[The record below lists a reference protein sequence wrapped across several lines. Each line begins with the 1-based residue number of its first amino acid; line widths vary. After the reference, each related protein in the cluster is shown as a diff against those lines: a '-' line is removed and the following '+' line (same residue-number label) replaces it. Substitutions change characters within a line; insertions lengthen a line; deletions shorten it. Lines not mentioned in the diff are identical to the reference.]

1 MRQPLVL
8 REAVNNKIFAN
19 DVDEVEIQTA
29 VDNEIDDFFASV
41 PPFVD
46 VDISF
51 WYLQSRRNPYAVDGN
66 INGRYKCADEDFE
79 AVGFLF
85 VGEEDAAAVDDDL
98 EKELDLESPCRKNC
112 EIKCKAWGYNVQ

>member
-8 REAVNNKIFAN
+8 RKAVNNKIFAN

-51 WYLQSRRNPYAVDGN
+51 
-66 INGRYKCADEDFE
+66 
-79 AVGFLF
+79 
-85 VGEEDAAAVDDDL
+85 
-98 EKELDLESPCRKNC
+98 
-112 EIKCKAWGYNVQ
+112 

>member
-8 REAVNNKIFAN
+8 RKAVNNKIFAN

-51 WYLQSRRNPYAVDGN
+51 WYLQPRRNPYAVDGN

-79 AVGFLF
+79 TVGFLF
-85 VGEEDAAAVDDDL
+85 VGEEDATAVDDDL
-98 EKELDLESPCRKNC
+98 EKELDL
-112 EIKCKAWGYNVQ
+112 

>member
-8 REAVNNKIFAN
+8 CKAVNNKIFAD

-29 VDNEIDDFFASV
+29 VDNKVNDFFASI
-41 PPFVD
+41 PPLVD
-46 VDISF
+46 VDVSVRN
-51 WYLQSRRNPYAVDGN
+51 LQSRRNPYAVNGN

-79 AVGFLF
+79 AVCFLF

-98 EKELDLESPCRKNC
+98 EEELDLSGE
-112 EIKCKAWGYNVQ
+112 G